1 MAPLVKAIIQHENG
15 QQPYSDAVI
24 GEALKDAGI
33 SDAKAPP
40 VTKQNGFMAQA
51 GSAVAL
57 AGAGV
62 AQVASQAAGYAPTVK
77 TAADKLSDFTGSPLI
92 AHAVTVLL
100 TVAGGLTMVGLA
112 ADWLKQHRSA

>member
-1 MAPLVKAIIQHENG
+1 
-15 QQPYSDAVI
+15 VI
-24 GEALKDAGI
+24 LEALHMAGVA
-33 SDAKAPP
+33 DAKAPP
-40 VTKQNGFMAQA
+40 VAKQNGFLAQA

-57 AGAGV
+57 AGAG
-62 AQVASQAAGYAPTVK
+62 ATQLASQAAGYAPTVK

-100 TVAGGLTMVGLA
+100 TVAGGLTIVGLG